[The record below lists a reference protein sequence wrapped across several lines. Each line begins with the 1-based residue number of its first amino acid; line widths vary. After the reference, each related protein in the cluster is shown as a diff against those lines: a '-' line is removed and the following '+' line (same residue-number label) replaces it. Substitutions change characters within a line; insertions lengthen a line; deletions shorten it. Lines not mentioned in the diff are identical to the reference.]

1 MKDRPPRIA
10 VAVLDWGLG
19 HATRSVRIVR
29 ALEEA
34 GAEVTIASSGPALEV
49 LRGAFPKLGTI
60 ELPAYGVRYPT
71 GLMTLDLLIQAPRVA
86 RAIAAERRIAAS
98 LAAADRIDAIVSD
111 SRFGFVSPAVP
122 SILVGNQFEIQSHR
136 AWQRRAA
143 NAILGRWIRSFD
155 TVWVVDDPGARL
167 TGALAG
173 PFPGVSGRFVG
184 VLSPLAPCLPATPPV
199 RVLALLS
206 GPEPQRTRLERRLAA
221 SLDASAGRTLLVR
234 GTRAGSP
241 PAAVGP
247 GIETVDFV
255 DPGRLGP
262 LVAAAEVVVGRPGFG
277 TISDC
282 YRMGARAVLV
292 PTPGQ
297 TEQALLARRQVELG
311 RAVVLEQRDV
321 SARTLRDAITRA
333 AALPRPDPVPED
345 RLLDDAVRDLVT
357 RLGRVDQRSES

>member
-1 MKDRPPRIA
+1 MKTRPPRIA

-19 HATRSVRIVR
+19 HAARSVRIVR

-34 GAEVTIASSGPALEV
+34 GVEVTIASSGPALAL
-49 LRGAFPKLGTI
+49 LRGAFPTIGTI

-98 LAAADRIDAIVSD
+98 LARAGRIDAIVSD

-143 NAILGRWIRSFD
+143 NAILGRWIRAFD
-155 TVWVVDDPGARL
+155 TVWVVDDPGPRL

-173 PFPGVSGRFVG
+173 PFPGSTGRYVG
-184 VLSPLAPCLPATPPV
+184 VLSPLVACEPATPPV

-221 SLDASAGRTLLVR
+221 SLDPAAGRTLLVR
-234 GTRAGSP
+234 GTRTGYRPRPARAG
-241 PAAVGP
+241 V
-247 GIETVDFV
+247 ETIDFV
-255 DPGRLGP
+255 DSGRLGP
-262 LVAAAEVVVGRPGFG
+262 LVAAAEVVVARPGYG

-297 TEQALLARRQVELG
+297 TEQAFLARRQVEMG

-321 SARTLRDAITRA
+321 APRTLEDAIARA
-333 AALPRPDPVPED
+333 LALPRPVPVPEES
-345 RLLDDAVRDLVT
+345 LLDDAVRDLVA
-357 RLGRVDQRSES
+357 RIGRVTQRSVS